1 MKKLVQFDKKS
12 HTEMSVARADKYLQR
27 YGTCLADGLEFIL
40 KGALVDFSF
49 NPFTYQQMLSIH
61 QTTQRNISTDHY
73 IQRRLQAFQT
83 ANRHCAQIIPGGLP
97 ANGRLV
103 HLLSKSACVH
113 SMHPGVRLEVVQTLK
128 LLCKT
133 KKVQALLMK
142 DASLRESLVE
152 HLEKC
157 IMITLKLD
165 SRHQSV
171 AFDIVECA
179 SSDFVPEEE
188 EHSSDAPLLPAT
200 AEQVYHRMYHGPVP
214 EHGDSCAVC
223 LSRLLVREDCLLR
236 RAFKVSQGD
245 HASPLVNS
253 QQLYSLRVLQHFVP

>member
-1 MKKLVQFDKKS
+1 VYSQQYNKVVERHSTGFDIMKKLVQFDKKS

-179 SSDFVPEEE
+179 SSILFPKKRSTLQTL
-188 EHSSDAPLLPAT
+188 HSYLPQPSKCIIECIMDRFPSMETLARY
-200 AEQVYHRMYHGPVP
+200 V
-214 EHGDSCAVC
+214 
-223 LSRLLVREDCLLR
+223 
-236 RAFKVSQGD
+236 
-245 HASPLVNS
+245 
-253 QQLYSLRVLQHFVP
+253 